1 MLQVNFLMI
10 YMIHRI
16 LLSIFAGAFW
26 LFNVFAVL
34 KKTLIEHRGIKIS
47 MMYVNIKPLVK

>member
-1 MLQVNFLMI
+1 MLQVNFSMI

-47 MMYVNIKPLVK
+47 MTYVNIKPLVK